1 MSTLEEY
8 VRWMA
13 DFPIETTGFLD
24 ADAMVLC
31 GLSYIDF
38 SPLLSGEIPLEDEA
52 GQEFFTVADCR
63 RLLSRG
69 EARAQIT
76 GSEDGYLKLME
87 AAVSSRRFG
96 GLRIGS
102 YEDILRQD
110 PPLQF
115 SAICFHGKGF
125 SFLAFRGTDSSLAGW
140 KEDFLI
146 SVMKTEA
153 QELALRYAEKNIK
166 GRQKWYIGGHSKGG
180 NLALY
185 ASCMLSEKKWNK
197 VERVFLLDGP
207 GFCPD
212 VLATDKYER
221 VDARTRRF
229 IPRFSVVG
237 KLFEPQMSD
246 TRIVRSSAR
255 GFMQHN
261 LESWQIEYG
270 KPALEEEN
278 DSTCIWIHDTLDSW
292 IKDLNQEERISLI
305 DDLFDTLAA
314 GGAETLNELNLE
326 GKEGR
331 EAILRRLHEMSE
343 STKDS
348 LAELPKYAFRA
359 RLNSLREK
367 ISEDISFLGME
378 LPGAARRKA
387 EQGAADEQ
395 AVPNEGTEA
404 PKQPEAAE
412 QRETV
417 ETFV

>member
-1 MSTLEEY
+1 MSSLVEY
-8 VRWMA
+8 VRWMG
-13 DFPIETTGFLD
+13 DFPIEATGFLD

-38 SPLLSGEIPLEDEA
+38 SPLLNGEIPQEDEA
-52 GQEFFTVADCR
+52 GRAIFTIADGR
-63 RLLSRG
+63 RLLSQG

-76 GSEDGYLKLME
+76 GSEDGYLRLME

-115 SAICFHGKGF
+115 SAVCFHGKGF

-153 QELALRYAEKNIK
+153 QELAHRYAEKHIR
-166 GRQKWYIGGHSKGG
+166 GRQKWYMGGHSKGG

-185 ASCMLSEKKWNK
+185 ASCMLSEKKWEK

-212 VLATDKYER
+212 VLATDHYER

-237 KLFEPQMSD
+237 KLFEPRMTD
-246 TRIVRSSAR
+246 TRIVCSSAR

-261 LESWQIEYG
+261 LETWQIEYG
-270 KPALEEEN
+270 KPALAEEN
-278 DSTCIWIHDTLDSW
+278 DATCVWIHDMLDSW
-292 IKDLNQEERISLI
+292 IADLNQQERIGLI

-314 GGAETLNELNLE
+314 GGAGTLNELNLE

-343 STKDS
+343 STKGS

-359 RLNSLREK
+359 RLNSLRDK
-367 ISEDISFLGME
+367 ISEDISFFGKDLT
-378 LPGAARRKA
+378 GAARRKE
-387 EQGAADEQ
+387 EQGPAEEQ
-395 AVPNEGTEA
+395 AGTNEGMEA
-404 PKQPEAAE
+404 PEQPEPAGNSEIAKS
-412 QRETV
+412 
-417 ETFV
+417 FV